1 MDPQSLQF
9 LGLPALLWIPLLP
22 LLGATIN
29 LVLGRYFSKWMVN
42 LVAVGSVGLAF
53 ALSATLVFVG
63 LFYHP
68 PDPGHAGATL
78 EALWKTGGYSQ
89 TAWSWMEVGSFK
101 AELAFH
107 LDSLSAVMI
116 LIVTFVGSLIHIYSI
131 GYMAADKGYARYFGY
146 LNLFMGSM
154 LILVLASNL
163 PVMFI
168 GWEGV
173 GLCSFLLIGFW
184 YENDAYAYA
193 GRKAFVVNRIGDFFF
208 LLGMF
213 LLFWAVKSLDF
224 NDIKQ
229 VANIGKLHDSVW
241 FQQGTDVRH
250 VWFNE
255 RLAAAAGICLFG
267 GACGKSAQLPL
278 FVWLPD
284 AMAGPTPVSALIHAA
299 TMVTAGVYMV
309 CRLSFLYSLSTT
321 AMMVISTVGLLT
333 ALVAAFIAFAQTDLK
348 KVLAYSTVSQL
359 GFMFV
364 AAGTGNYTAAIFH
377 LGTHAFFKACLFLG
391 AGSVMHG
398 MEHGGSTT
406 PGDITKMGGL
416 RKHMPITRATFLVSC
431 LAIAGIFPFAG
442 FFSKDEILGGAWAVA
457 GQGTPPGWPSFFG
470 YILWGG
476 LLIAALGTAFY
487 MWRLYFLVFSGNE
500 RSEEAKHAHES
511 PISMT
516 GVLAILAVFAAVI
529 GLIGVPHLEALK
541 GIPNNFHALST
552 WLAPSVEHSWI
563 IDETTRQAIGGE
575 GRDVVT
581 IVLMA
586 IALGVGA
593 LGIGMA
599 WMLYGRGP
607 SPTVARWV
615 EGPLAGPYEAS
626 KHKLWFDEFYDATI
640 IRPFKATARGLFEI
654 ADRFVIDTVAV
665 NGAAFIVSLLGR
677 LSRWFQNGQ
686 VQRYLAGL
694 VIGAAAVFFVTDCH
708 RHAGFA
714 IERTGD
720 QIRLHAE
727 PGSGLIGANVK
738 LHWHLDGVPSCDGD
752 KDKVGD
758 SPDVTVHAGDV
769 GATVALCIDDGISHK
784 TTAVVEHVPE
794 VSP

>member
-1 MDPQSLQF
+1 
-9 LGLPALLWIPLLP
+9 
-22 LLGATIN
+22 IN
-29 LVLGRYFSKWMVN
+29 LVLGKRLGKGLVTT
-42 LVAVGSVGLAF
+42 VAVGSVVLAF
-53 ALSATLVFVG
+53 ALSAYLVFVK
-63 LFYHP
+63 LLEHP
-68 PDPGHAGATL
+68 N
-78 EALWKTGGYSQ
+78 GGELAVWQQGGITQ

-101 AELAFH
+101 AELAFR

-116 LIVTFVGSLIHIYSI
+116 LIITFVGAWIHIYSV
-131 GYMAADKGYARYFGY
+131 GYMAHDKGYARYFGY
-146 LNLFMGSM
+146 LNLFTGAM
-154 LILVLASNL
+154 LILVLGANL

-184 YENDAYAYA
+184 YENDTYAYA

-213 LLFWAVKSLDF
+213 LLYWACKSLDF
-224 NDIKQ
+224 NDIKNAANG
-229 VANIGKLHDSVW
+229 VALHDPIW
-241 FQQGTDVRH
+241 GPHQAH
-250 VWFNE
+250 VWGDE
-255 RLAAAAGICLFG
+255 RLAAAAGICLFI

-309 CRLSFLYSLSTT
+309 CRLSFVYSVSTT
-321 AMMVISTVGLLT
+321 AMIVISTVGLLT

-398 MEHGGSTT
+398 MEHGGSKT
-406 PGDITKMGGL
+406 PGDITTMGGL
-416 RKHMPITRATFLVSC
+416 RKHMPITRITFMISC

-442 FFSKDEILGGAWAVA
+442 FFSKDEILAGAWAVA
-457 GQGTPPGWPSFFG
+457 GHGTPPGWPAFYG
-470 YILWGG
+470 YLLWGG

-487 MWRLYFLVFSGNE
+487 MWRLYFLVFSGEE

-511 PISMT
+511 PLSMT
-516 GVLAILAVFAAVI
+516 SALAVLALFATLI
-529 GLIGVPHLEALK
+529 GFIGVPHLEALH
-541 GIPNNFHALST
+541 GIPNGFHALSN
-552 WLAPSVEHSWI
+552 WLAPAVTHSWYV
-563 IDETTRQAIGGE
+563 DAQHSLPIGGE
-575 GRDVVT
+575 GSDTTT
-581 IVLMA
+581 IVLMV
-586 IALGVGA
+586 IALAIGA
-593 LGIGMA
+593 FGIGVA
-599 WMLYGRGP
+599 YVLYGRGP
-607 SPTVARWV
+607 SARVAKWV
-615 EGPLAGPYEAS
+615 EGPLAGPYQAS

-640 IRPFKATARGLFEI
+640 VRPFKATARGLFEI
-654 ADRFVIDTVAV
+654 VDRFVIDTVAV

-686 VQRYLAGL
+686 VQRYVAGL

-708 RHAGFA
+708 RHPEFTITRHG
-714 IERTGD
+714 E
-720 QIRLHAE
+720 QLQLHAE
-727 PGSGLIGANVK
+727 PGAGIVGPNVK
-738 LHWHLDGVPSCDGD
+738 LHWHLDGTTDCSGD
-752 KDKVGD
+752 KDKPGEPPDLTIRRGD
-758 SPDVTVHAGDV
+758 AG
-769 GATVALCIDDGISHK
+769 GRIALCIDDAIARKMSAV
-784 TTAVVEHVPE
+784 TAVVPTEDAP
-794 VSP
+794 